1 MLKKHELGITPYIEN
16 ISSRDQSLVIMGT
29 SRVTL
34 HNLVIRMS
42 LTLYFEDAS
51 DLSELRADVG
61 RAAEYGLGV
70 QRLAAQVTDNDDNDC
85 IVLYLCRFVTHG
97 SRRFVAVRT

>member
-1 MLKKHELGITPYIEN
+1 
-16 ISSRDQSLVIMGT
+16 
-29 SRVTL
+29 
-34 HNLVIRMS
+34 MS

-70 QRLAAQVTDNDDNDC
+70 QRLAAQVTDNDDTNDC